1 MDEGDDI
8 NKYQEILKKHI
19 NRMQVAEKVITE
31 LKPKMTQFHEKV
43 LTARAHAGA
52 ACAPAPLAK
61 VVSSAPDQ
69 SPMHVRGLLLE
80 SI

>member
-8 NKYQEILKKHI
+8 NNYQVILKKHI

-43 LTARAHAGA
+43 LMARAHAGA
-52 ACAPAPLAK
+52 ARAPAPLAK

>member
-8 NKYQEILKKHI
+8 NNYQVILKKHI